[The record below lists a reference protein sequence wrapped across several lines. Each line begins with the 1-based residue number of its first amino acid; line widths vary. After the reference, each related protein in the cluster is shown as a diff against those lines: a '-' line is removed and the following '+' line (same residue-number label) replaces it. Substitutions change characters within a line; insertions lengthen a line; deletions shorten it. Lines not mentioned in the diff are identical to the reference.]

1 MLYVGHVKGGV
12 EFAAKFPYPVG
23 IVTFMVFPEFLRTDE
38 GFADKV
44 KVLVEDPFFDLLEI
58 GPIGDHEWS
67 KFMNVIKASGRD
79 VKVAVGLQP
88 EVLVRKFNPNALNE
102 EERRKAEEVLVKD
115 TEIAGKR
122 GVKAVALCSGPNVEG
137 PEREKARE
145 ALIKTLSAMA
155 AKAAEYGANVYV
167 ETFDYSWDKKRLLGP
182 IGFSA
187 KVIEDVRA
195 LGHKNVW
202 LMWDLSHAPMLGEK
216 PEDLKPYADLL
227 GHIHVGCTKRVEDK
241 LLDWHPGFY
250 RPGAINTEK
259 ELAELLKVLHDIKYS
274 GAVSFEVKPEEGQ
287 HPMEVVNTAKAV
299 LIRAY
304 QLFLDGI

>member
-1 MLYVGHVKGGV
+1 MFYVGCVRRGFELAV
-12 EFAAKFPYPVG
+12 RFPYPVG
-23 IVTFMVFPEFLRTDE
+23 IVTFMAFPEFLRTDE
-38 GFADKV
+38 GFADEV

-67 KFMNVIKASGRD
+67 KFMSVIKASGRD
-79 VKVAVGLQP
+79 VRVAVGLQP

-115 TEIAGKR
+115 TEIAGRR
-122 GVKAVALCSGPNVEG
+122 GVKAVALCSGPNVDG
-137 PEREKARE
+137 VERERARE
-145 ALIKTLSAMA
+145 ALIKTLSAIA
-155 AKAAEYGANVYV
+155 SKAAEYGASVYV

-227 GHIHVGCTKRVEDK
+227 GHIHIGCTKKVGDR
-241 LLDWHPGFY
+241 LLDWHPGFH

-259 ELAELLKVLHDIKYS
+259 EVAELLKVLHDIKYS

-287 HPMEVVNTAKAV
+287 LPLEVVSAAKAV

-304 QLFLDGI
+304 QAVVENL